1 MAVEDCIFCK
11 IIAGEVPAAKVID
24 TKNVISF
31 LDINPVNPG
40 HCLVVPKRHV
50 ETLID
55 LDQNELHNCI
65 FTAQRVARAV
75 MEATDSPGLNLLQNN
90 HRCAHQE
97 VKHVH
102 FHVIPRKPDDGF
114 SLGWRQQEYGE
125 GEMEDL
131 QQKIESRL

>member
-1 MAVEDCIFCK
+1 
-11 IIAGEVPAAKVID
+11 
-24 TKNVISF
+24 
-31 LDINPVNPG
+31 
-40 HCLVVPKRHV
+40 V